1 MSKFYTG
8 VGSRETP
15 AVVLDLMR
23 EMARIFAGKGLT
35 LRSGAADGAD
45 QAFELGWLDWHLNAR
60 SRPDQ
65 HEPRAELYLPW
76 DGFNKHGRDGCFGA
90 NIVPELDCK
99 ITWEKAR
106 EIARSIHPAW
116 DSVKKDGTPVMG
128 RGPKALHTRNV
139 YQVLGQ
145 TLDEPSRFLVGYAK
159 LDKQGNP
166 KGGTATAMKL
176 AERYGVTVYN
186 LYKDEHFMKFDEYV
200 RQNS

>member
-1 MSKFYTG
+1 MNSSRFYTG

-15 AVVLDLMR
+15 TVVLDLMR

-45 QAFELGWLDWHLNAR
+45 QAFELGWLDWYVKQT
-60 SRPDQ
+60 PWPGPGEQ
-65 HEPRAELYLPW
+65 RAELYLPW
-76 DGFNKHGRDGCFGA
+76 NGFNKHDDYGCFSA
-90 NIVPELDCK
+90 NMSLAILRKVSE
-99 ITWEKAR
+99 AQ
-106 EIARSIHPAW
+106 EIAKSLHPAW
-116 DSVKKDGTPVMG
+116 DAVKKDGTPVLSQAA
-128 RGPKALHTRNV
+128 KKLHTRNV

-186 LYKDEHFMKFDEYV
+186 LYKDEHFMKFDDYV
-200 RQNS
+200 KQNH

>member
-1 MSKFYTG
+1 MSQFYTG

-23 EMARIFAGKGLT
+23 ATARMLAEKGMT

-45 QAFELGWLDWHLNAR
+45 QAFELGWLDWFLNQ
-60 SRPDQ
+60 RPTPKPEDI
-65 HEPRAELYLPW
+65 RAELYLPW
-76 DGFNKHGRDGCFGA
+76 SGFNKHDDFACFGA
-90 NIVPELDCK
+90 NMSLAILRMVKEAEAVAESL
-99 ITWEKAR
+99 
-106 EIARSIHPAW
+106 HPAW
-116 DSVKKDGTPVMG
+116 NAVRKDGTPVLSQAA
-128 RGPKALHTRNV
+128 KKLHTRNV

-145 TLDEPSRFLVGYAK
+145 TLDTPSRFLVGYAP

-186 LYKDEHFMKFDEYV
+186 LYKDEHFMKFDNWVTQE
-200 RQNS
+200 Q